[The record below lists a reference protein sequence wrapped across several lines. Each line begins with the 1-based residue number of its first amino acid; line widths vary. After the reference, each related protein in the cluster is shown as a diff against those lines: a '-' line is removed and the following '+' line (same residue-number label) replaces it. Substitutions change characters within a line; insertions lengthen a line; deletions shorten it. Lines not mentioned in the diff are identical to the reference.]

1 MKVSVYFF
9 CLISFLLFSCSSNK
23 QKEKNDVRTDIDSSQ
38 TRSFNEIMDDKIRND
53 EEAQTVIK
61 GIVDACRP
69 TKADT
74 IKAFSN
80 LLEEAI
86 IDANDLIAFSEDDE
100 FAANKF
106 IHKVRSSYFFSSGN
120 ENLGKSHD
128 GVLFIRGRVDDIK
141 ELVHGCKITVYDSN
155 SNSFGKL
162 IFYTS
167 FLDEGLYKIRKGDVL
182 YFAAV
187 PLCID
192 NGNIIFDVAL
202 SSLDFYT
209 LIYQIFMIVDEVN
222 VLLKNTEHS
231 VFSDDFKKD
240 LIRSVA
246 RFFYVEYK
254 DRDFNINPIDCSY
267 IWCKNWFGI

>member
-106 IHKVRSSYFFSSGN
+106 IQ
-120 ENLGKSHD
+120 NLFK
-128 GVLFIRGRVDDIK
+128 FI
-141 ELVHGCKITVYDSN
+141 YN
-155 SNSFGKL
+155 
-162 IFYTS
+162 
-167 FLDEGLYKIRKGDVL
+167 
-182 YFAAV
+182 
-187 PLCID
+187 
-192 NGNIIFDVAL
+192 
-202 SSLDFYT
+202 
-209 LIYQIFMIVDEVN
+209 
-222 VLLKNTEHS
+222 
-231 VFSDDFKKD
+231 
-240 LIRSVA
+240 
-246 RFFYVEYK
+246 
-254 DRDFNINPIDCSY
+254 
-267 IWCKNWFGI
+267 

>member
-1 MKVSVYFF
+1 MKVLAYLF
-9 CLISFLLFSCSSNK
+9 CIISFLLFSCSSNK
-23 QKEKNDVRTDIDSSQ
+23 QKKKNDVRTEIDSSQ
-38 TRSFNEIMDDKIRND
+38 SRSFNEIMDDKIRND
-53 EEAQTVIK
+53 RETQTIIK
-61 GIVDACRP
+61 GIVDACRS
-69 TKADT
+69 TKKDT
-74 IKAFSN
+74 IRAFSN
-80 LLEEAI
+80 LLKEAI
-86 IDANDLIAFSEDDE
+86 INANDLIDFSEDDE

-120 ENLGKSHD
+120 SNLGKSHD
-128 GVLFIRGRVDDIK
+128 GVLFIKGRVDDIK
-141 ELVHGCKITVYDSN
+141 ELVHGCRITVSDSN
-155 SNSFGKL
+155 TNSFGKL

-167 FLDEGLYKIRKGDVL
+167 FIDEGLYKTQKGDIL
-182 YFAAV
+182 YFAAI

-209 LIYQIFMIVDEVN
+209 LTYQIFMIVDEVN
-222 VLLKNTEHS
+222 KLLNSTEHS

-240 LIRSVA
+240 LIRNVA

-254 DRDFNINPIDCSY
+254 DRDFNINPVNCSY